1 MYVLFRHKMY
11 DTTLCM
17 YEVLKAGGF
26 TNGGLNFDAKARRQS
41 NTFED
46 VLLSYIAGMD
56 AFALGLIKAYE
67 IIEDGRIDEYV
78 AKRYASYNEGIGK
91 DIREGKVTLESLA
104 AYGAELK
111 DVMPV
116 SGRQEYLESV
126 LNDILFSGV

>member
-1 MYVLFRHKMY
+1 M
-11 DTTLCM
+11 
-17 YEVLKAGGF
+17 
-26 TNGGLNFDAKARRQS
+26 
-41 NTFED
+41 
-46 VLLSYIAGMD
+46 
-56 AFALGLIKAYE
+56 
-67 IIEDGRIDEYV
+67 